1 MRSALSNPPLPRLYN
16 AFSISMR
23 PLVIAMLA
31 AAAAQ
36 SQREPP
42 ISETNPYS
50 ADADVQQGRR
60 LFDGRCAGCHGKGGT
75 GARGSNL
82 AQTAL
87 VHAANDAA
95 LFRVIRRGIPG
106 TEMPSSAL
114 TTDREVWQLAAYVR
128 SLGRQPMDMIA
139 GNAMVGESLFRGKA
153 GCLQCHT
160 VGFEGGRMG
169 PVLSGVGARRGAAY
183 LRQTLLAPESRI
195 PQDFGLVEVA
205 AKDGTRVR
213 GIRVNED
220 TQSIQLRD
228 LSDKLHSFWKD
239 ELAKVA
245 YLTSKTPMP
254 SYTGLL
260 NDAELNDLIAYLVT
274 LRDIR

>member
-1 MRSALSNPPLPRLYN
+1 MRLILMS
-16 AFSISMR
+16 
-23 PLVIAMLA
+23 MLA
-31 AAAAQ
+31 AMAAQ
-36 SQREPP
+36 SQREPSIP
-42 ISETNPYS
+42 ETNPYT
-50 ADADVQQGRR
+50 ADTDVQQGRR

-82 AQTAL
+82 AQPAL
-87 VHAANDAA
+87 VHASDDAA

-114 TTDREVWQLAAYVR
+114 VTDREVWQLAAYVR
-128 SLGRQPMDMIA
+128 SLGRQPTDTIA
-139 GNAMVGESLFRGKA
+139 GNARMGESLFRGKG

-169 PVLSGVGARRGAAY
+169 PVLSGVGARRGVAY

-195 PQDFGLVEVA
+195 PQSFGFIEVV
-205 AKDGTRVR
+205 AKDGARVR

-228 LSDKLHSFWKD
+228 LTDKLHSFWKD
-239 ELAKVA
+239 ELAELT
-245 YLTSKTPMP
+245 YLAGKTPMP
-254 SYTGLL
+254 GYKGVLTG
-260 NDAELNDLIAYLVT
+260 AELNDLVAYLST
-274 LRDIR
+274 LREIR